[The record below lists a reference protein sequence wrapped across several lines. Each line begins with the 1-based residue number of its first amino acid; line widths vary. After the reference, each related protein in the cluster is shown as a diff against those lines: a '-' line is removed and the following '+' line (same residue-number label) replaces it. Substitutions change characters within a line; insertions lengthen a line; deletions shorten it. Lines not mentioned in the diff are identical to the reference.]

1 MTAAG
6 GADVE
11 VVGTGG
17 VSGAAGGA
25 ATAGREGDG
34 GSGVT
39 PRDVVVGWGAGAIV
53 DVEDGDAGGA
63 PTSESGT
70 PTEAAT
76 GGMVDEV
83 VRPSTADV
91 VVGVSRAVRTSDT
104 VSAGGRRS
112 VTSEETKP
120 TPAHATPNAAVATSS
135 QAATYVAGRVT
146 LPSWSLRAHIHTK
159 PSLSLGEGRPGDPP
173 AAYGVEVASVLVI
186 EDDQQIRAALARGLA
201 DAGHSVRAES
211 TAAAGLTAVV
221 DWQPDAIVL
230 DLGLPDLDGR
240 AALRMMRAVSQA
252 PVIVAS
258 ARDDE
263 RGIVEMLD
271 HGADDYVVKPYTV
284 AQIEARVRAVLRR
297 GGSASTVS
305 HELRIGDLVLDP
317 ARRTAVLAD
326 EQLELSRLEFDLLA
340 HLARRSPEVVS
351 RRELMAEVWRQ
362 PYGGGDKTVDVHI
375 SWLRRKLGETA
386 AEPRFLHTVRGVGV
400 KLEAPTR

>member
-76 GGMVDEV
+76 GELVDEFA
-83 VRPSTADV
+83 RPSTVEV
-91 VVGVSRAVRTSDT
+91 VVGVSRAVRTSAT

-135 QAATYVAGRVT
+135 QAAT
-146 LPSWSLRAHIHTK
+146 
-159 PSLSLGEGRPGDPP
+159 
-173 AAYGVEVASVLVI
+173 
-186 EDDQQIRAALARGLA
+186 
-201 DAGHSVRAES
+201 
-211 TAAAGLTAVV
+211 
-221 DWQPDAIVL
+221 
-230 DLGLPDLDGR
+230 
-240 AALRMMRAVSQA
+240 
-252 PVIVAS
+252 
-258 ARDDE
+258 
-263 RGIVEMLD
+263 
-271 HGADDYVVKPYTV
+271 
-284 AQIEARVRAVLRR
+284 
-297 GGSASTVS
+297 
-305 HELRIGDLVLDP
+305 
-317 ARRTAVLAD
+317 
-326 EQLELSRLEFDLLA
+326 
-340 HLARRSPEVVS
+340 
-351 RRELMAEVWRQ
+351 
-362 PYGGGDKTVDVHI
+362 
-375 SWLRRKLGETA
+375 
-386 AEPRFLHTVRGVGV
+386 
-400 KLEAPTR
+400 